1 MNAIEDLRRQIAKL
15 EADIA
20 SLTVPDRGVAAIFYD
35 GAKERLV
42 EILQRARR
50 NLQARLCEL
59 EILRD
64 LGASAPVE
72 GPLDTR

>member
-1 MNAIEDLRRQIAKL
+1 MNAIDDLRQQIAKL

-20 SLTVPDRGVAAIFYD
+20 SPDVAAVAHD
-35 GAKERLV
+35 GVRTRLV

-50 NLQARLCEL
+50 NLQARLLEL

-64 LGASAPVE
+64 LGASAPVV
-72 GPLDTR
+72 PPMQTR